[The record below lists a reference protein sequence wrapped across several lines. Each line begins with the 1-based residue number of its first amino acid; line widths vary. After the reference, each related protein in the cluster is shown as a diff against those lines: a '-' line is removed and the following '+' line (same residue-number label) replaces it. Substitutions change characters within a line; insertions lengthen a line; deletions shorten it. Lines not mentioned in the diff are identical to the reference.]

1 MDLNHQSKRKFVTFF
16 KFNNFFNDI
25 LIILIELHRLLW
37 MESQNHK
44 RKRLVLLNLSKSI

>member
-25 LIILIELHRLLW
+25 LIILIKLHRLLW

-44 RKRLVLLNLSKSI
+44 GKR